1 MYIYS
6 HWCLSPN
13 FGDQLTPYIIKK
25 ISGKSPIW
33 VNKNESCVKYL
44 VVGSILN
51 WECDHAIVWG
61 CGVAN
66 KTDTINISDI
76 RAVRGP
82 LSAYIAR
89 TNGINVPEIYGDP
102 ALLLPKLYFPKTP
115 SKKYKVGIIPHYVD
129 LKLVL
134 DKINH
139 EDITIINLFNPIE
152 EIIDSIVS
160 CEKVYSSSLHGIIVS
175 HAYNIPC
182 EWVKFSNNILGDNTK
197 FWDYYMSIGET
208 SYRSP
213 MNLMEDTI
221 NPDFL
226 ISNNINYPNLKI
238 NLDILWESCP
248 FLNL

>member
-1 MYIYS
+1 M
-6 HWCLSPN
+6 
-13 FGDQLTPYIIKK
+13 K
-25 ISGKSPIW
+25 ISICMAVFNRAELLKNAIKSLSIQTRIPDEIVIVDDW
-33 VNKNESCVKYL
+33 SDAKN
-44 VVGSILN
+44 
-51 WECDHAIVWG
+51 
-61 CGVAN
+61 
-66 KTDTINISDI
+66 
-76 RAVRGP
+76 
-82 LSAYIAR
+82 
-89 TNGINVPEIYGDP
+89 
-102 ALLLPKLYFPKTP
+102 
-115 SKKYKVGIIPHYVD
+115 D